1 MKLNKIISAIG
12 HPIRRDII
20 KHLRK
25 APLSAGELSELYDV
39 SKPTMSVHFKTLKES
54 DLIYSERNGNHII
67 YHLNTTVSEEALIL
81 FANLLGTDKNG
92 ETQ

>member
-1 MKLNKIISAIG
+1 MVGLDTSYNSDSSPAE
-12 HPIRRDII
+12 
-20 KHLRK
+20 

-39 SKPTMSVHFKTLKES
+39 SNPTMSVHFKTLKES

-81 FANLLGTDKNG
+81 FASLLGSDKNG